1 MNKQVQKYME
11 NQVSQRIAS
20 LSASSTLAMLAKT
33 QELKAQGIDIISL
46 SVGEPD
52 FNTPDNVKEAAKAAI
67 DANYS
72 RYSPVPGFMPL
83 RKAIVEKLKR
93 ENGLEYTAEQI
104 VVTNGGKQAVAEA
117 LMTIVNPGDE
127 VIIPTPYWVSY
138 PEMVKL
144 ADGTNVFV
152 ETGLDRHFKLTPEQ
166 LRAAITPKTRAL
178 ILCSPSNPTG
188 AVYSREEI
196 EALVKVLLDYPQV
209 IVLSDEIYEHINYVG
224 KHVSMA
230 EYPEMKERVV
240 VLNGCSKGY
249 AMTGWRLGWLAAPL
263 WLAKGAGK
271 LQGQFTSGPC
281 SITQM
286 AAIEAYEG
294 DQQSVR
300 MMKEAFEHRRDVV
313 YELTNATPGFRAE
326 RPEGAFYI
334 FPECSAWFGKKTA
347 EGEEIKNADDLA
359 MYLLMEA
366 HVASVSGVGFG
377 APNYIRFSYANSE
390 ENIREA
396 FRRINAALAKL
407 S

>member
-249 AMTGWRLGWLAAPL
+249 AMTGWRLGWLAAPQ
-263 WLAKGAGK
+263 WLAKGACK

>member
-1 MNKQVQKYME
+1 MC
-11 NQVSQRIAS
+11 A
-20 LSASSTLAMLAKT
+20 LSPRS
-33 QELKAQGIDIISL
+33 G
-46 SVGEPD
+46 G
-52 FNTPDNVKEAAKAAI
+52 
-67 DANYS
+67 
-72 RYSPVPGFMPL
+72 
-83 RKAIVEKLKR
+83 
-93 ENGLEYTAEQI
+93 GLF
-104 VVTNGGKQAVAEA
+104 GG
-117 LMTIVNPGDE
+117 
-127 VIIPTPYWVSY
+127 
-138 PEMVKL
+138 
-144 ADGTNVFV
+144 
-152 ETGLDRHFKLTPEQ
+152 
-166 LRAAITPKTRAL
+166 
-178 ILCSPSNPTG
+178 SPS
-188 AVYSREEI
+188 R
-196 EALVKVLLDYPQV
+196 
-209 IVLSDEIYEHINYVG
+209 
-224 KHVSMA
+224 
-230 EYPEMKERVV
+230 
-240 VLNGCSKGY
+240 
-249 AMTGWRLGWLAAPL
+249 W
-263 WLAKGAGK
+263 GAGK

-407 S
+407 N